1 MHRSCDLVVPARL
14 QSLQLASSSSGLTLA
29 TGTKL
34 ALDCAIHR
42 ILSEIAIGDPRARAA
57 VSSQMRSTK
66 QRVLTLKGPRQVQFS
81 DAPLRD
87 PGPDDVVI
95 RSLYSTLK
103 HGTEMLGFSGKSP
116 FLTQSFD
123 RDLRL
128 FAPGDTAT
136 RFYPQPMGNMVV
148 GEIEFAGAK
157 VVHVAP
163 GQRVFAWAPV
173 SDVHVLP
180 ARSVEPLGDLTHE
193 QALSIDPASFALGG
207 VIDGALDPSEC
218 VLVTGLGAIGLFV
231 VQYCKKRGATTLAAS
246 SFAGRRKLA
255 QAFGAD
261 RIYDTGTEK
270 DLGRSIKV
278 DGGGVDIAIE
288 CSGKISNLRHAI
300 RATRQCGRVVC
311 IGIYGSDEPALSLG
325 EEFLHNRLT
334 LLASLPAFSWN
345 NPTRGALPKYAKDLQ
360 AAVADD
366 FRNRRLSSDGI
377 LHPVLPFHMA
387 EEAPKLIAEA
397 PERVLKVMIDH
408 T

>member
-1 MHRSCDLVVPARL
+1 
-14 QSLQLASSSSGLTLA
+14 
-29 TGTKL
+29 
-34 ALDCAIHR
+34 
-42 ILSEIAIGDPRARAA
+42 
-57 VSSQMRSTK
+57 MRPTK
-66 QRVLTLKGPRQVQFS
+66 QRVLTLQGPRQARFS
-81 DAPLRD
+81 EEPLRD
-87 PGPDDVVI
+87 AGPDDVLI

-128 FAPGDTAT
+128 FAPRDAT
-136 RFYPQPMGNMVV
+136 THFYPQPMGNMVV
-148 GEIEFAGAK
+148 GEVEFAGAR
-157 VVHVAP
+157 VENLAP
-163 GQRVFAWAPV
+163 GQRVFAWAPL

-207 VIDGALDPSEC
+207 VIDGALEVGEC

-231 VQYCKKRGATTLAAS
+231 VQYCKNRGATTLAAS
-246 SFAGRRKLA
+246 SFEGRRKLA
-255 QAFGAD
+255 QAFGAA
-261 RIYDTGTEK
+261 RVYDTGTEK
-270 DLGRSIKV
+270 DLGRAIKV
-278 DGGGVDIAIE
+278 EVGGVDIAIE
-288 CSGKISNLRHAI
+288 CSGKVSNLRHAI

-311 IGIYGSDEPALSLG
+311 IGFYGSDEPALSLG

-334 LLASLPAFSWN
+334 LLASLPALSWN
-345 NPTRGALPKYAKDLQ
+345 NPTRGPLPKYAKDLQ
-360 AAVADD
+360 ATVIDD
-366 FRNRRLSSDGI
+366 FRDKRLSSDGI
-377 LHPVLPFHMA
+377 LHPVIPFHMA

>member
-1 MHRSCDLVVPARL
+1 
-14 QSLQLASSSSGLTLA
+14 
-29 TGTKL
+29 
-34 ALDCAIHR
+34 
-42 ILSEIAIGDPRARAA
+42 
-57 VSSQMRSTK
+57 MRPMK
-66 QRVLTLKGPRQVQFS
+66 QRVLTLKGPGQAQFS
-81 DAPLRD
+81 EALLPD

-128 FAPGDTAT
+128 FGPRDAAT
-136 RFYPQPMGNMVV
+136 RFYPQAMGNMVV
-148 GEIEFAGAK
+148 GEVEFAGAK
-157 VVHVAP
+157 VEHVAL

-173 SDVHVLP
+173 GDVHVLP

-193 QALSIDPASFALGG
+193 EALSIDPASFALGG
-207 VIDGALDPSEC
+207 VIDGALEAGQS

-231 VQYCKKRGATTLAAS
+231 VQYCKNRGATTLAAS

-255 QAFGAD
+255 QAFGA
-261 RIYDTGTEK
+261 RVYDTGTEK
-270 DLGRSIKV
+270 DLGRSVKV
-278 DGGGVDIAIE
+278 DAGGVDIAIE
-288 CSGKISNLRHAI
+288 CSGKISNLRHAL

-311 IGIYGSDEPALSLG
+311 VGFYGLDEPALSLG

-334 LLASLPAFSWN
+334 LLASLPALAWN
-345 NPTRGALPKYAKDLQ
+345 NPTRGVLPKYAKDLQ
-360 AAVADD
+360 AAVVDD
-366 FRNRRLSSDGI
+366 FRNKRLSSNGI
-377 LHPVLPFHMA
+377 LHPVIPFHGA
-387 EEAPKLIAEA
+387 EEAPRLIAEA